1 MSSFSFYIVNF
12 FFQNVSLN
20 QPLLDPIFIIKYLFV
35 DMVDNAIKLFLLHHV
50 HKILCPTF

>member
-35 DMVDNAIKLFLLHHV
+35 DMIDNAIKLFLLHHV

>member
-35 DMVDNAIKLFLLHHV
+35 DMVDNAIKLLLLHHV

>member
-1 MSSFSFYIVNF
+1 MSSFSFYIINF